1 MAESG
6 SYFLSD
12 AAGTPTA
19 EGRFVRVGDVEE
31 VRFLDGLTFRPILGE
46 SVLVNHV
53 YFDPHVEAPTH
64 VHVEEQI
71 VVVLEGE
78 FEFWIGEESRVM
90 RRGDVA
96 MIPPWVPHGG
106 RTHDSTCLEIDIF
119 SPPRSQLLALLRPP
133 AGG

>member
-1 MAESG
+1 MG
-6 SYFLSD
+6 DGDSYFRTE

-19 EGRFVRVGDVEE
+19 GGRFVRVDDVEQ
-31 VRFLDGLTFRPILGE
+31 VTFLEGLTFRPILGE
-46 SVLVNHV
+46 KVLVNHV

-64 VHVEEQI
+64 VHVEEQV

-78 FEFWIGEESRVM
+78 FEFWVGDESRRM

-106 RTHDSTCLEIDIF
+106 RTHESPCVELDIF

-133 AGG
+133 AGS